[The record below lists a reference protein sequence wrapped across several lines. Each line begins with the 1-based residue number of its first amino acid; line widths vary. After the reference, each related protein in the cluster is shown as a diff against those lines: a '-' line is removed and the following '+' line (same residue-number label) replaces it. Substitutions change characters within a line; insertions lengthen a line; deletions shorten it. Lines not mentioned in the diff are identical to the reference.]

1 MHHEQPMNN
10 GQQGWQPQPGYPQQ
24 GYPQQGGPGAA
35 PPARRRSRAG
45 LWVALGLAL
54 VLVLGVGAWLFEDDL
69 FDGPSDSSGTTTL
82 PDAALVA
89 DVTEQV
95 SALEGWHCYDSIP
108 GTLVRCFFSSWTE
121 TSGGDDPTQAA
132 LSIVTQDDQVLE
144 IDLDGPAA
152 SKDAVGEF
160 AVDYTVTDDVLRII
174 GDSLFDGRGEM
185 LVEGFHADNP
195 PSGQD
200 LRSDMLMLIYL
211 ESNDVHLSTRGEP
224 VDIAAVPELAAPPSF
239 AELESAL
246 AEAGLECTDQG
257 EAGQVCVSG
266 EDGAI
271 VVTAWPTETISSSG
285 PSYPYTSW
293 TLTANHV
300 EGDDRL
306 TMAARAAEIAQQLGL
321 TDADGAA
328 VIATGICDRADIQG
342 IAIDVLPATG
352 GAGGLRVEASFAP
365 IAAGDLSGAAVE
377 QR

>member
-144 IDLDGPAA
+144 IDLTVPQRRRTPSA
-152 SKDAVGEF
+152 S
-160 AVDYTVTDDVLRII
+160 
-174 GDSLFDGRGEM
+174 S
-185 LVEGFHADNP
+185 
-195 PSGQD
+195 
-200 LRSDMLMLIYL
+200 
-211 ESNDVHLSTRGEP
+211 LSTTR
-224 VDIAAVPELAAPPSF
+224 
-239 AELESAL
+239 
-246 AEAGLECTDQG
+246 
-257 EAGQVCVSG
+257 
-266 EDGAI
+266 
-271 VVTAWPTETISSSG
+271 
-285 PSYPYTSW
+285 
-293 TLTANHV
+293 
-300 EGDDRL
+300 
-306 TMAARAAEIAQQLGL
+306 
-321 TDADGAA
+321 
-328 VIATGICDRADIQG
+328 
-342 IAIDVLPATG
+342 
-352 GAGGLRVEASFAP
+352 
-365 IAAGDLSGAAVE
+365 
-377 QR
+377 